1 MSNTGQLTTNFH
13 IREFKCKD
21 GTKVPDELIPNV
33 TELANNLQ
41 IIRDHVS
48 KKYAP
53 EKING
58 ARLSLISAYRT
69 EKHNEKVGGSPKSQ
83 HKKAK
88 AGDLVSEVLTPKK
101 LGAEIKW
108 LIKQGKIK
116 QGGVGIYPSFVHY
129 DVRGTE
135 ARW

>member
-1 MSNTGQLTTNFH
+1 MAGQGQLTKDFH

-21 GTKVPDELIPNV
+21 GTQVPDEFIPNV
-33 TELANNLQ
+33 QELANNLQ
-41 IIRDHVS
+41 VLRDYIS

-53 EKING
+53 GKPNG
-58 ARLSLISAYRT
+58 ARLSLNSGYRT
-69 EKHNEKVGGSPKSQ
+69 DKYNEKIGGSPKSQ

-101 LGAEIKW
+101 LASEIKL
-108 LIKQGKIK
+108 LIKQGKMK

-129 DVRGTE
+129 DTRGTE